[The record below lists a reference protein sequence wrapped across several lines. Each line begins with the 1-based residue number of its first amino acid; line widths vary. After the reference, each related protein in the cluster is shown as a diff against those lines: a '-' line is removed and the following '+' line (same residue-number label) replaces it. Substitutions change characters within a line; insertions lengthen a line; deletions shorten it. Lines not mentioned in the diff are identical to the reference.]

1 MSYCLTPGC
10 FQPQNPDSARFC
22 LTCGSKLW
30 LRERYRPFKPIGQG
44 GFGRTFLAIDED
56 MPAKPPCVIK
66 QLCLQSQG
74 SLLLNKAMQLFHQ
87 EAENLEK
94 LGEHPQIPTLF
105 AHFEQNK
112 QLYLVQEWIEGE
124 TLKQELQQTGPFK
137 ENQIWQLLRNLLS
150 VLKFVHENK
159 VIHRDIKPHNIMR
172 RRQNQQAVLIDFG
185 VAKFLTGTALLQTGT
200 VVGTAEYLAPEQ
212 TKGKAFPASDLY
224 SLGVTCIHLLT
235 DIPPFDLFD
244 IVDSR
249 WVWRDY
255 LPKNTVVS
263 DRLSYIL
270 DRLLE
275 STLRKRYQSATEVL
289 QELDRQI
296 PSPTAD
302 VDYQPLENFL
312 AAGKWQ
318 KADQE
323 TWQVMSQVAGKF
335 PGNYLQVSDIEKFPC
350 QDLLKIDQ
358 LWLKYSRGRFGFS
371 VQKQIFEQVAGGE
384 YSIFCQEVGWPVH
397 RVQVLDSV
405 LQFNRK
411 APLGHLPSRRW
422 MGGYSW
428 WKHARFMAEKLEQCS
443 IF

>member
-22 LTCGSKLW
+22 ATCGSKLW
-30 LRERYRPFKPIGQG
+30 LKERYHPLKPIGQG
-44 GFGRTFLAIDED
+44 GFGRTFFAVDED

-66 QLCLQSQG
+66 QLCLQSQS
-74 SLLLNKAMQLFHQ
+74 SLLLRKAMQLFHQ

-94 LGEHPQIPTLF
+94 LGEHPQIPALL

-124 TLKQELQQTGPFK
+124 TLKQELQQTGPLK
-137 ENQIWQLLRNLLS
+137 ENHIWQLLRNLLP
-150 VLKFVHENK
+150 VLQFIHENK

-172 RRQNQQAVLIDFG
+172 RRQDQQPVLIDFG

-235 DIPPFDLFD
+235 DIAPFDLFD

-255 LPKNTVVS
+255 LPSNAVVS
-263 DRLSYIL
+263 DRLGCIL
-270 DRLLE
+270 DNLLE
-275 STLRKRYQSATEVL
+275 NTIRKRYQSAAEVL
-289 QELDRQI
+289 QELDRQT
-296 PSPTAD
+296 PSKTAD
-302 VDYQPLENFL
+302 VDYQPLQNFL

-323 TWQVMSQVAGKF
+323 TGQVMCQVAGKF
-335 PGNYLQVSDIEKFPC
+335 PGNYLQAS
-350 QDLLKIDQ
+350 
-358 LWLKYSRGRFGFS
+358 
-371 VQKQIFEQVAGGE
+371 
-384 YSIFCQEVGWPVH
+384 
-397 RVQVLDSV
+397 
-405 LQFNRK
+405 
-411 APLGHLPSRRW
+411 
-422 MGGYSW
+422 
-428 WKHARFMAEKLEQCS
+428 
-443 IF
+443 